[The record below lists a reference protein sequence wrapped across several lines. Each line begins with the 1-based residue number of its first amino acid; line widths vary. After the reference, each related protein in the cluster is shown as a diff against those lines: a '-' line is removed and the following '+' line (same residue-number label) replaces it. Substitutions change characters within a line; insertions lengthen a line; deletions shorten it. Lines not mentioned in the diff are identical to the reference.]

1 MSAPNLVTPTT
12 INFKSSA
19 VALVSGGVNILVN
32 ASASGFAYK
41 VDLIQISNV
50 HTSATNVSIMLAKNG
65 TSVTMFSGSVSG
77 NAVFQFPGPYM
88 EENDTISGT
97 AVDNSRVNVVA
108 SYQLVS

>member
-1 MSAPNLVTPTT
+1 MSAPNLVSPTT

-19 VALVSGGVNILVN
+19 IALVSGGVNMLVN

-41 VDLIQISNV
+41 VDVIQLSNI
-50 HTSATNVSIMLAKNG
+50 HTSATNVSVMFAKNG
-65 TSVTMFSGSVSG
+65 TSVTMFSGAISG

-97 AVDNSRVNVVA
+97 AVDNSRVVAVV
-108 SYQLVS
+108 SYQVVS